1 MTYIGVDPG
10 KSGAMAIID
19 GDTVKVIPF
28 DERAYID
35 ALLDCDI
42 LKTVACI
49 EYVHSMPH
57 DKPSAAFKFGENYGW
72 TQGLCAA
79 YGIPYQL
86 VSPQKWKNEYG
97 ATKDKKTS
105 IAICKR
111 LFPRVSLRRTER
123 SRMDDDGVAEAIL
136 MAEYAR
142 RKFGRGEE

>member
-49 EYVHSMPH
+49 EDVHSMPTDSH
-57 DKPSAAFKFGENYGW
+57 TRAFKFGRNAGW
-72 TQGLCAA
+72 IHGIFAA
-79 YGIPYQL
+79 YGVPYQL
-86 VSPQKWKNEYG
+86 VSPQKWKGEYG
-97 ATKDKKTS
+97 ATADKKTS

-123 SRMDDDGVAEAIL
+123 SRTDDDGVAEAL
-136 MAEYAR
+136 LLAEYAR
-142 RKFGRGEE
+142 RHFGRDEG